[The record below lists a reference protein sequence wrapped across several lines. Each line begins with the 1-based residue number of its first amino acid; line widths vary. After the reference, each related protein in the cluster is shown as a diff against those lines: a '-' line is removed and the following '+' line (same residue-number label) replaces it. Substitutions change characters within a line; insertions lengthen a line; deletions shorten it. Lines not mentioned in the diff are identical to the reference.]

1 MDRIIK
7 IFIAAFVII
16 AVASVVAVNVMGA
29 NAAGPAASAPGTAAD
44 ITGNDTVVYY
54 FYGQGCPHCA
64 KIEPFMENMTK
75 EYPDVDI
82 RMLEVWYNQTNQQIY
97 AQVNAEA
104 GITTPP
110 GVPEIVIG
118 KTVLVGEVDIPAKLE
133 GYLQAI
139 EKKKVKP
146 SQ

>member
-1 MDRIIK
+1 MDKLIK
-7 IFIAAFVII
+7 IVVTLFVLIAA
-16 AVASVVAVNVMGA
+16 ASVAYVVYITPSVPAATPSDA
-29 NAAGPAASAPGTAAD
+29 NASD
-44 ITGNDTVVYY
+44 NIVYY

-97 AQVNAEA
+97 TQVNAQA
-104 GITTPP
+104 GIASPP
-110 GVPEIVIG
+110 GVPEVIIG

-133 GYLQAI
+133 GHLQAL
-139 EKKKVKP
+139 EKKK
-146 SQ
+146 

>member
-1 MDRIIK
+1 MDKVIK
-7 IFIAAFVII
+7 FVIALFVII
-16 AVASVVAVNVMGA
+16 ALGSLAYVLF
-29 NAAGPAASAPGTAAD
+29 SAPASSSGTTSAA
-44 ITGNDTVVYY
+44 NDTIVYY

-64 KIEPFMENMTK
+64 KVEPFMENMTK

-97 AQVNAEA
+97 AQVNAQA
-104 GITTPP
+104 GISTPP

-139 EKKKVKP
+139 EKKK
-146 SQ
+146 

>member
-7 IFIAAFVII
+7 IAVGLLVVI
-16 AVASVVAVNVMGA
+16 AVACVAYLLFAVPPASGTTSSVAGA
-29 NAAGPAASAPGTAAD
+29 D
-44 ITGNDTVVYY
+44 DTIVYY

-64 KIEPFMENMTK
+64 KIDPFIENMTRD
-75 EYPDVDI
+75 YPDVDI

-97 AQVNAEA
+97 SKVNAEA
-104 GITTPP
+104 GIASPP
-110 GVPEIVIG
+110 GVPELVIG

-139 EKKKVKP
+139 EKKKMNP
-146 SQ
+146 AQ

>member
-7 IFIAAFVII
+7 YIVALFVVIA
-16 AVASVVAVNVMGA
+16 
-29 NAAGPAASAPGTAAD
+29 AASAVFVIFSAPPAVPATVSPGAD
-44 ITGNDTVVYY
+44 DNIVYY

-75 EYPDVDI
+75 EYPNVDI

-97 AQVNAEA
+97 TQVNAQA
-104 GITTPP
+104 GIASPP
-110 GVPEIVIG
+110 GVPEVVIG
-118 KTVLVGEVDIPAKLE
+118 KMVLVGEVDIPAKLE

-139 EKKKVKP
+139 EKKK
-146 SQ
+146 